1 MRRMPLN
8 APRRQRG
15 VTLMELMIVVVIV
28 GILASV
34 GYPAYRE
41 HSLRA
46 ARSEG
51 RNALLA
57 AASRQEQFFLDNK
70 SYADD
75 LADLGMPADTEHD
88 KYQVAVDAETADC
101 PIESCYALTA
111 TPVGRQVDDTVCGN
125 LTLNSNGTRG
135 ASGDD
140 PAACW

>member
-1 MRRMPLN
+1 MSRTPGSAR
-8 APRRQRG
+8 RRQRG

-41 HSLRA
+41 HTIRA

-51 RNALLA
+51 RGALLE

-75 LADLGMPADTEHD
+75 LADLSLPQNTEHD
-88 KYQVAVDAETADC
+88 KYQIAVDDESGDC

-111 TPVGRQVDDTVCGN
+111 TPLGRQLDDTSCGN
-125 LTLNSNGTRG
+125 LTLNSNGTKG
-135 ASGDD
+135 ATGDAPD
-140 PAACW
+140 ACW

>member
-1 MRRMPLN
+1 MSRYSPGVRH
-8 APRRQRG
+8 RQRG

-51 RNALLA
+51 RGALLA

-75 LADLGMPADTEHD
+75 LADLALPANTEHD
-88 KYQVAVDAETADC
+88 KYQITVDAETGDC

-111 TPVGRQVDDTVCGN
+111 TPLGRQLDDTVCGN
-125 LTLNSNGTRG
+125 LTLNSNGTKG
-135 ASGDD
+135 ASGAE